1 MKYEINRLCI
11 LNQETPTPCKQY
23 MDIAINVV
31 PVKENDKFENFV
43 LGIDPTQQC
52 YEEYGYGCTLGYG
65 FNEKKFVESIEVG
78 IDIPDRLLQVESID
92 YYDAF
97 GVKINIRNEQPVYAW
112 VYNAHNG
119 YYYHTIY
126 YTNSSLKVDCLEED
140 YL

>member
-1 MKYEINRLCI
+1 MKYEINRICI

-31 PVKENDKFENFV
+31 PVKENDEFYNFV
-43 LGIDPTQQC
+43 LGIEPTQQS
-52 YEEYGYGCTLGYG
+52 YEECGYGCTLGYG
-65 FNEKKFVESIEVG
+65 FNEKKFVESIEAG
-78 IDIPDRLLQVESID
+78 IDVPDRLFQVESID